1 MRIYSDECVPR
12 PLAKLLEGHECRDAL
27 QMRWTGL
34 RNGVLL
40 GRVEDE
46 GFEAFLTSDQNLGY
60 QQNLTNLRVAIVI
73 LPTNHW
79 PLLKNSVPRILDTLE
94 TLEPG
99 AYIEL
104 TIELGE

>member
-1 MRIYSDECVPR
+1 MRIYLDECVPR

-40 GRVEDE
+40 GQVEDE
-46 GFEAFLTSDQNLGY
+46 GFDVFLTSDQNLGY
-60 QQNLTNLRVAIVI
+60 QQNLKKLQVAIVV

-79 PLLKNSVPRILDTLE
+79 PLFRNSVNRILDILE
-94 TLEPG
+94 TLQPG
-99 AYIEL
+99 DDFEL
-104 TIELGE
+104 VID